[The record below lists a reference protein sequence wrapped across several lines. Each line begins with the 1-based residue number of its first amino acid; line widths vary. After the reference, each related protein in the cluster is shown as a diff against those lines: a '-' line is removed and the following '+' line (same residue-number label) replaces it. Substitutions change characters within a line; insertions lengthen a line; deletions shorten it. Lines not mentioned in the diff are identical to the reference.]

1 MSDGFAAVLAALV
14 AVDPGE
20 KCRLAAAIDPAAD
33 FSHADAPA
41 VDARIPGRPAQPELI
56 HPRDVPTRG
65 LGTVAG
71 RAALIHAVA
80 HIEFNAINLALDAA
94 WRFRGLP
101 ADYYRDW
108 ISVAQDEARHF
119 AMLRARLNGLGFDY
133 GDLPAHNGLWEAAE
147 KTAHALLDRMCCVP
161 RVLEARGLDVTPGII
176 RRLTEIGD
184 RDTVAIL
191 DVILAEEVGHVAIGT
206 RWYRWACTR
215 EGVDPIATS
224 QRLLAEQGMSIRPP
238 INDAARREA
247 GFSDEEMRL
256 IQHALDQHP
265 ERVPKPKPQPRRAAT
280 ARPA

>member
-20 KCRLAAAIDPAAD
+20 KGRLAAAIDPAAD

-41 VDARIPGRPAQPELI
+41 ADARIPGRPARPELI

-119 AMLRARLNGLGFDY
+119 AMLRARLNELGFDY

-247 GFSDEEMRL
+247 GFSDEELRL
-256 IQHALDQHP
+256 IQHALDQRP
-265 ERVPKPKPQPRRAAT
+265 ERAPKPQPRRAAT
-280 ARPA
+280 ARSS